1 MLMLELTLTLC
12 DTVQEDIEYA
22 YAYEGVIIPGGKIMM
37 GRWWM
42 VGAAG
47 EGEGRELGG
56 PMKGER
62 GPWVFWC

>member
-1 MLMLELTLTLC
+1 
-12 DTVQEDIEYA
+12 
-22 YAYEGVIIPGGKIMM
+22 MM

-42 VGAAG
+42 VGAG
-47 EGEGRELGG
+47 EEGEGREVGG